1 MDVKN
6 RPMLPRAR
14 GLGKGWPGRL
24 ELAHANYY
32 IQNG

>member
-1 MDVKN
+1 MDVK

-14 GLGKGWPGRL
+14 GLGNGWPGRL

-32 IQNG
+32 I